1 VNITV
6 FLADDHAIVRNGLR
20 ALLEAQSDIRVVGE
34 AATGREA
41 LRRLKEL
48 SASVVIDVAIV
59 DIAMPEMNGIDL
71 TREIV
76 TALPSTAVIILSM
89 YSTAEHVSRAFLA
102 GAQAFLAKESAGTEV
117 ADAVRTV
124 HAGGRYVSQRV
135 SQSAVQA
142 LASDQTASQPGPPAR
157 PKDQERTA

>member
-1 VNITV
+1 MNITV
-6 FLADDHAIVRNGLR
+6 FLADDHAIVRDGLR

-76 TALPSTAVIILSM
+76 AALPSTAVVILSM

-102 GAQAFLAKESAGTEV
+102 GARAFLAKESAGTEV
-117 ADAVRTV
+117 VDAVRAV
-124 HAGGRYVSQRV
+124 HAGGRYVSERL
-135 SQSAVQA
+135 SKSAA
-142 LASDQTASQPGPPAR
+142 RAPAFDRAASQPIPPAR
-157 PKDQERTA
+157 PSDQERRT

>member
-1 VNITV
+1 MNITV
-6 FLADDHAIVRNGLR
+6 FLADDHAIVRDGLR

-76 TALPSTAVIILSM
+76 AALPSTAVVILSM

-102 GAQAFLAKESAGTEV
+102 GARAFLAKESAGTEV

-124 HAGGRYVSQRV
+124 HAGGRYVSERVPKSGVPAATPQQTV
-135 SQSAVQA
+135 SQSA
-142 LASDQTASQPGPPAR
+142 PPAR
-157 PKDQERTA
+157 PKNPQCKA